1 MSVYSI
7 YAEKTAYRVLV
18 GKPEQNRLIG
28 RPEHRGVNIKMDLRE
43 VG

>member
-18 GKPEQNRLIG
+18 GKPEQNRLEK
-28 RPEHRGVNIKMDLRE
+28 PEHIRVDIKMDLQ
-43 VG
+43 